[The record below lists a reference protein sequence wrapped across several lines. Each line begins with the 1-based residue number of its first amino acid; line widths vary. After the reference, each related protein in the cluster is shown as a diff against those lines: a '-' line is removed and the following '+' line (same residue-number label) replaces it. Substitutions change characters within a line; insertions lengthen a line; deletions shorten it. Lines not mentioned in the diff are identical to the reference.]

1 MIIEDGNRSRSRLS
15 PTNMVRELSKEYQQQ
30 HSRSPLAQMERVEDY
45 SGLKQK
51 YLKKTNINNESY
63 EFEAP

>member
-1 MIIEDGNRSRSRLS
+1 MIIDDGNRSRSRLS
-15 PTNMVRELSKEYQQQ
+15 PTSMVRELSKEYYQQ
-30 HSRSPLAQMERVEDY
+30 SRSPLAQMDRIEDY

-51 YLKKTNINNESY
+51 YLKMRNINNESY

>member
-1 MIIEDGNRSRSRLS
+1 
-15 PTNMVRELSKEYQQQ
+15 MVRELSKEYHQQ
-30 HSRSPLAQMERVEDY
+30 SRSPLAQIDRIEDY

-51 YLKKTNINNESY
+51 YLKMRNINNESY